1 MNSKTK
7 TILYLVIFIL
17 LIIGAVSVYSHLSE
31 KITPENPILDNKAN
45 NSPEYEKNNTG
56 SGETSGETLN
66 TDESGNSSDEEA
78 DKDTDVTGEE
88 SEDRIKAWDFT
99 VYDYDGNQ
107 VTLYDYIGTPIVLNF
122 WASWCGP
129 CRMEMP
135 HFNKVS
141 QEYSDDEL
149 IFLMVDLVDGQR
161 ETVEKGKK
169 FIEENEY
176 TFTVLFDSD
185 QDAAYTYMIRSIP
198 TTLFID
204 SEGYIEAGVEGMID
218 ETTLRRGIG
227 LILNK

>member
-1 MNSKTK
+1 M
-7 TILYLVIFIL
+7 
-17 LIIGAVSVYSHLSE
+17 
-31 KITPENPILDNKAN
+31 DNKAN
-45 NSPEYEKNNTG
+45 NSPEYENNTG
-56 SGETSGETLN
+56 SGETSGETQN

-149 IFLMVDLVDGQR
+149 IF
-161 ETVEKGKK
+161 
-169 FIEENEY
+169 
-176 TFTVLFDSD
+176 
-185 QDAAYTYMIRSIP
+185 
-198 TTLFID
+198 
-204 SEGYIEAGVEGMID
+204 
-218 ETTLRRGIG
+218 
-227 LILNK
+227 